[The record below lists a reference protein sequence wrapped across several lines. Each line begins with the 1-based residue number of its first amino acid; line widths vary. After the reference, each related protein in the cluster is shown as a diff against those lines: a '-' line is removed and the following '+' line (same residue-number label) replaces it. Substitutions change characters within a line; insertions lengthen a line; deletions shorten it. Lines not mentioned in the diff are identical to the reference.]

1 MLPVIDRRIQQ
12 ELAYRHYMAD
22 ALHAIGH
29 LSFRYADTIQEKKG
43 TENNQTAPA
52 EQSEAEIIDHIS
64 DMLDKMEKA
73 NECI

>member
-22 ALHAIGH
+22 ALHCIGR
-29 LSFRYADTIQEKKG
+29 LNIRYADIIRPEPEQ
-43 TENNQTAPA
+43 TER
-52 EQSEAEIIDHIS
+52 SETEIIDHIS

>member
-1 MLPVIDRRIQQ
+1 MLPVIDRRIQN
-12 ELAYRHYMAD
+12 EFDWRNYMAD

-29 LSFRYADTIQEKKG
+29 LNFRYADTIQEKNG
-43 TENNQTAPA
+43 TENNKTAPV
-52 EQSEAEIIDHIS
+52 EKSETEIIDHIS

>member
-1 MLPVIDRRIQQ
+1 MPVIDRRNRQ
-12 ELAYRHYMAD
+12 EIAYRHYMAD

-29 LSFRYADTIQEKKG
+29 LSFRYEDTIQEKKK
-43 TENNQTAPA
+43 TEDGKRPAPE
-52 EQSEAEIIDHIS
+52 EQSETEIIDHIS